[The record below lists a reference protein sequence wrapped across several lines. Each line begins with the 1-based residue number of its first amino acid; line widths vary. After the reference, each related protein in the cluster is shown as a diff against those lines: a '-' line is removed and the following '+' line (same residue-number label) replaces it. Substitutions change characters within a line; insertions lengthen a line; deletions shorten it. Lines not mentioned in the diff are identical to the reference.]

1 MKIWL
6 VPKRKSIVY
15 FCITRDT
22 QTHMPTTQ
30 KQNLFNIAEDVTYL
44 NTASFSPAFK
54 SVETAGINAVKRKNQ
69 PELKQSSDLFEPTI
83 ALRKLFAQ
91 IIDEDDYNRVV
102 TIPSVSYGMANV
114 ANNIKLNAGDEILI
128 VEEQFPSNYYIWEEL
143 AKTYGAK
150 IITVKQPKNAENWN
164 THIIE
169 SINLKTALVAIGHI
183 HWANGLVFDLKAIR
197 KKTTENNALFVI
209 DGSQSIGA
217 LPFSIKDIQPDAL
230 VCAGYKWLFGPYGCA
245 YAYYG
250 SYFDNGKPI
259 EQNWANRLGSENLS
273 GLTAYQS
280 QYKPKANRYAMGESG
295 SFIYVQMQ
303 IAALKEILK
312 INAQELQDYCQS
324 ISEESLSVLN
334 KSRFASQQ
342 PNLRAKHLFGI
353 KIPESVDIEQ
363 LKSALKENNIH
374 LSFRGEY
381 MRVSCHIFNTKAD
394 FEKLVSVIKKTANF

>member
-1 MKIWL
+1 MPLTQQKHL
-6 VPKRKSIVY
+6 FSISS
-15 FCITRDT
+15 
-22 QTHMPTTQ
+22 
-30 KQNLFNIAEDVTYL
+30 DVTYL

-54 SVETAGINAVKRKNQ
+54 SVETAGINAVKRKSQ
-69 PELKQSSDLFEPTI
+69 PELKQPSDLFEPTI
-83 ALRKLFAQ
+83 ELRKLFAQ

-114 ANNIKLNAGDEILI
+114 ANNITLKAGDEILI

-143 AKTYGAK
+143 AKQYDAK
-150 IITVKQPKNAENWN
+150 IVTVMQPDNPEDWNVNILKN
-164 THIIE
+164 
-169 SINLKTALVAIGHI
+169 INSKTALVAIGHI
-183 HWANGLVFDLKAIR
+183 HWANGLVFDLNAIR
-197 KKTTENNALFVI
+197 KKTSENNSLFVI

-250 SYFDNGKPI
+250 DYFDDGNPI
-259 EQNWANRLGSENLS
+259 EQNWANRFGSENLS

-280 QYKPKANRYAMGESG
+280 KYKPKANRYAMGESG

-312 INAQELQDYCQS
+312 IDALELQEYCES
-324 ISEESLSVLN
+324 ISEKSLNDLN
-334 KSRFASQQ
+334 HIGFTSHK
-342 PNLRAKHLFGI
+342 PNIRAKHLFGI
-353 KIPESVDIEQ
+353 KIPKTINIEK
-363 LKSALKENNIH
+363 LKLTLKDNNIH

-381 MRVSCHIFNTKAD
+381 MRVSCHVFNTEAH
-394 FEKLVSVIKKTANF
+394 FEKLVNVIKSIVNF